1 MNWSTLSIRK
11 LGTYLFKMPRN
22 VEVKAKVGDIEG
34 LILKAKN
41 LCKCDG
47 TIIEQDDTFFK
58 TETGRLK
65 LRIFKDGNG
74 ELIFYNRPDV
84 EGPKVSDFSKS
95 STSDPQSLKQVL
107 SSALGSVGS
116 VQKTR
121 TLFMYGQTRVH
132 IDKVVNLGN
141 FMELEVMLKDDQTL
155 EEGTII
161 AEEILGLLGIPKSDL
176 ISGAY
181 MDWLNNQDK

>member
-1 MNWSTLSIRK
+1 M
-11 LGTYLFKMPRN
+11 
-22 VEVKAKVGDIEG
+22 
-34 LILKAKN
+34 
-41 LCKCDG
+41 
-47 TIIEQDDTFFK
+47 Q
-58 TETGRLK
+58 
-65 LRIFKDGNG
+65 DGNG

-141 FMELEVMLKDDQTL
+141 FMELEV
-155 EEGTII
+155 IF
-161 AEEILGLLGIPKSDL
+161 SV
-176 ISGAY
+176 
-181 MDWLNNQDK
+181 